1 MTCRLAFAVA
11 LGAFLVLAS
20 AFAPNG
26 FAQGSRAFGPRVQPR
41 APKPTFNER
50 EVSRIFFDDVF
61 TQGLEGERPANLSAA
76 PMVASGGPG
85 GGAIAGAESPGG
97 YSGDWKSFLPAT
109 VIEDE
114 LKAIKL
120 KVDQEVT
127 IPTKWSGGGYQEGRR
142 HFSIAAAMFGI
153 ITEYDGEVRW
163 KKEAAYLRDVFAR
176 SAANSK
182 VGTTQSYNEAKLR
195 KQDLTDLVGGSSITV
210 TGNPEPKTDW
220 GATVDR
226 APLMQRIDIGQ
237 QEKLSAAVA
246 SEAAFK
252 ANKEDLQHEAAL
264 FAALAQILK
273 QETMPD
279 GTDETYV
286 EYCDEMLTGSTMIL
300 DAIKLD
306 NYDQASKGA
315 SMINTSCSNCHDLY
329 RNN

>member
-1 MTCRLAFAVA
+1 MNRPAFSIFTVVGLAAFAV
-11 LGAFLVLAS
+11 LGVS
-20 AFAPNG
+20 TVH
-26 FAQGSRAFGPRVQPR
+26 AQRNARPAPR

-50 EVSRIFFDDVF
+50 EVSRIFFGDVF
-61 TQGLEGERPANLSAA
+61 AEALDGERPANLSAA
-76 PMVASGGPG
+76 PMMAAGGPSA
-85 GGAIAGAESPGG
+85 GAVAGAESPGG
-97 YSGDWKSFLPAT
+97 YSGDWKSFLPAA

-120 KVDQEVT
+120 KVDADVT
-127 IPTKWSGGGYQEGRR
+127 TPSKWNGGGYEECRR

-153 ITEYDGEVRW
+153 ITEYDGDVRW
-163 KKEAAYLRDVFAR
+163 KQEAAYLRDVFSR
-176 SAANSK
+176 SAANAK
-182 VGTTQSYNEAKLR
+182 VGTPQSYNEAKIR
-195 KQDLTDLVGGSSITV
+195 KQDLTDLVGGGTIAV

-226 APLMQRIDIGQ
+226 APIMQRIDMGQ
-237 QEKLSAAVA
+237 QEKLNAAVA
-246 SEAAFK
+246 NEAAFK
-252 ANKEDLQHEAAL
+252 ANKEELLHEAAM

-286 EYCDEMLTGSTMIL
+286 EYCDEMLTGSTTIL

-306 NYDQASKGA
+306 NYEQASKGA
-315 SMINTSCSNCHDLY
+315 SMINTSCANCHDLY

>member
-1 MTCRLAFAVA
+1 MNRRSTFCFAVVGLIVFA
-11 LGAFLVLAS
+11 ILGVATVQ
-20 AFAPNG
+20 
-26 FAQGSRAFGPRVQPR
+26 AQRKPRPAPR
-41 APKPTFNER
+41 AAKPTFNER

-61 TQGLEGERPANLSAA
+61 ADALEGERPANLSAG
-76 PMVASGGPG
+76 PMIAAGGPSG
-85 GGAIAGAESPGG
+85 AAIAGPETPGG
-97 YSGDWKSFLPAT
+97 YSGDWKSFLPST

-120 KVDQEVT
+120 KVDADVT
-127 IPTKWSGGGYQEGRR
+127 TPSKWNGGGYEECRR

-153 ITEYDGEVRW
+153 ITEYDGDVRW
-163 KKEAAYLRDVFAR
+163 KTEAAYLRDVFAR
-176 SAANSK
+176 SAANAK
-182 VGTTQSYNEAKLR
+182 VGTPQSYNEAKIR
-195 KQDLTDLVGGSSITV
+195 KQDLTDLVGGSTIAV
-210 TGNPEPKTDW
+210 TGAPEPKTDW

-226 APLMQRIDIGQ
+226 APIMQRIDMGQ
-237 QEKLSAAVA
+237 QETLNAAVA
-246 SEAAFK
+246 NEAAFK
-252 ANKEDLQHEAAL
+252 GNKEALLHEAAM

-286 EYCDEMLTGSTMIL
+286 EYCDELLTGSTMIL

-315 SMINTSCSNCHDLY
+315 VMINTSCSNCHDLY